1 MIGNG
6 VMLTDLHWRREARNK
21 FYTKHYHV
29 GPEIQALISQC
40 KYNSSDDSNFVC
52 RMGNKLVDQVCC
64 KIHSKLNE
72 SILITRLGYAM
83 SAE

>member
-29 GPEIQALISQC
+29 GPEIQALIS
-40 KYNSSDDSNFVC
+40 
-52 RMGNKLVDQVCC
+52 
-64 KIHSKLNE
+64 
-72 SILITRLGYAM
+72 
-83 SAE
+83 